1 MKASN
6 SFALQE
12 GIAELADLP
21 AVAGHPEATDP
32 TDCLY
37 YRADYG
43 IRTAV
48 TIRYGALLDPVG
60 SEDVFVDSDPVCF
73 L

>member
-12 GIAELADLP
+12 GIAEL